1 MLDGIVLGVVNIL
14 EASGGRWKR
23 VEGLYESE
31 RGKESEGQINE
42 VHNLIRVLP
51 QPHFS
56 SSLGFVEA
64 SVIATIATSP

>member
-31 RGKESEGQINE
+31 RGKERKVKAKSTK
-42 VHNLIRVLP
+42 
-51 QPHFS
+51 F
-56 SSLGFVEA
+56 
-64 SVIATIATSP
+64 TT